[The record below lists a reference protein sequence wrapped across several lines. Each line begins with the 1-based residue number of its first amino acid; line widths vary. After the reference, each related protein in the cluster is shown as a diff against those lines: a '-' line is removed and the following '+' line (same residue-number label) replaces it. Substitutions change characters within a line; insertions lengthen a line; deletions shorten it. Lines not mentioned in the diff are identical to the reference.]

1 MGGDIRDNLG
11 LRGDAHTLWS
21 QALML
26 AEQECQ
32 ALGLKERQV
41 GCPINHCH
49 TRLHAAHTCFHKDH
63 CTIVHNNTSCIAGHV
78 RREALPVCNWHGP
91 VY

>member
-1 MGGDIRDNLG
+1 MVDALQLGERSCLPRRQLAEVCLMAGDMRDSLG
-11 LRGDAHTLWS
+11 LRGDAHNLWS

-41 GCPINHCH
+41 EGPVNHCH
-49 TRLHAAHTCFHKDH
+49 TFAHHTCFPPQPA
-63 CTIVHNNTSCIAGHV
+63 SCHHA
-78 RREALPVCNWHGP
+78 
-91 VY
+91 